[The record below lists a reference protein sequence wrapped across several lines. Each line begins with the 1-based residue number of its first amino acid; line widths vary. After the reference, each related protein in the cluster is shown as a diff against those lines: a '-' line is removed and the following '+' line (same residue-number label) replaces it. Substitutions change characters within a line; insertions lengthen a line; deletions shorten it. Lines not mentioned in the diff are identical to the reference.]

1 MATLAKLL
9 QVEMGL
15 PEMAERLA
23 AAGRGKDSI
32 LAHIN
37 PREAKLLKAHG
48 GSGKKNPRTGIVEF
62 DDYNEDPN
70 AGESQARDNITST
83 PLESSPT
90 PQGSDLTS
98 TQPPAVTPA
107 QDQTTAETQRLN
119 RYPAP
124 APAAAAPIYDFE
136 QPAGAQMQAAAT
148 SSAPSSNS
156 GYVTKFPNEFV
167 ASGTSPG
174 SIGAQFSA
182 QGGQLSSDA
191 AAAQSG
197 TISSNALP
205 TDSVTEAAYTPPG
218 LTPQNPRTAGSAPGS
233 QKAAAVGGGVAP
245 GGLIAATQPQPGLAQ
260 QIGQGAK
267 KLGSY
272 LKGINTSLEPSVPYL
287 KSGLGLYQA
296 YQGSQAA
303 KQAQEQAQKTENEL
317 RGQAAQYRSQGQKL
331 VELGQA
337 GGLTAPQ
344 QQALEVQRAVA
355 AQRMASSGVTGGTA
369 QAQIEADLSR
379 QAANFAQ
386 QNIDQG
392 NKLLQIA
399 DADVLKAI
407 NTGYAQDQDAQKLAR
422 DMYQNVFSN
431 LFGGTGNTGS
441 PGQQKI
447 TDETEEST
455 NG

>member
-70 AGESQARDNITST
+70 AGEAEAQAAYSPPPKEQPAQTSSDVYSKITR
-83 PLESSPT
+83 SPS
-90 PQGSDLTS
+90 PQGLDLTQS
-98 TQPPAVTPA
+98 APDYRTIGVAGQQGGGEV
-107 QDQTTAETQRLN
+107 
-119 RYPAP
+119 AP
-124 APAAAAPIYDFE
+124 APVPAEAAPSYRTIGAAGQQGGAAPGPTDAEIAAAGERFKTPSELGF
-136 QPAGAQMQAAAT
+136 QPGGSSPPTPASLVPGAAA
-148 SSAPSSNS
+148 
-156 GYVTKFPNEFV
+156 
-167 ASGTSPG
+167 
-174 SIGAQFSA
+174 
-182 QGGQLSSDA
+182 
-191 AAAQSG
+191 
-197 TISSNALP
+197 
-205 TDSVTEAAYTPPG
+205 
-218 LTPQNPRTAGSAPGS
+218 
-233 QKAAAVGGGVAP
+233 
-245 GGLIAATQPQPGLAQ
+245 QPGLAQ
-260 QIGQGAK
+260 QVGQGAE

-272 LKGINTSLEPSVPYL
+272 LKGINTSLEPAVPYL

-317 RGQAAQYRSQGQKL
+317 RGQAAQYRTQGQQL
-331 VELGQA
+331 VQLGQA

-344 QQALEVQRAVA
+344 QQLLETQRAVA

-407 NTGYAQDQDAQKLAR
+407 NTGYAQDQDAQKLAN

-441 PGQQKI
+441 PKQQKI
-447 TDETEEST
+447 EDATQEVT
-455 NG
+455 

>member
-70 AGESQARDNITST
+70 AGEAEAQAAYSPPPKEQPAQTSSDVYSKITR
-83 PLESSPT
+83 SPS
-90 PQGSDLTS
+90 PQGLDLTQS
-98 TQPPAVTPA
+98 APDYRTIGAAGQQGGGEV
-107 QDQTTAETQRLN
+107 
-119 RYPAP
+119 AP
-124 APAAAAPIYDFE
+124 APVPAEAAPSYRTIGAAGQQGGAAPGPTDAVPPTSASLVPGAAA
-136 QPAGAQMQAAAT
+136 
-148 SSAPSSNS
+148 
-156 GYVTKFPNEFV
+156 
-167 ASGTSPG
+167 
-174 SIGAQFSA
+174 
-182 QGGQLSSDA
+182 
-191 AAAQSG
+191 
-197 TISSNALP
+197 
-205 TDSVTEAAYTPPG
+205 
-218 LTPQNPRTAGSAPGS
+218 
-233 QKAAAVGGGVAP
+233 
-245 GGLIAATQPQPGLAQ
+245 QPGLAQ
-260 QIGQGAK
+260 QVGQGAK
-267 KLGSY
+267 ELGSY
-272 LKGINTSLEPSVPYL
+272 LKGINTSLEPAVPYL

-317 RGQAAQYRSQGQKL
+317 RGQAAQYRTQGQQL
-331 VELGQA
+331 VQLGQA

-344 QQALEVQRAVA
+344 QQLLETQRAVA

-407 NTGYAQDQDAQKLAR
+407 NTGYAQDQDAQKLAN

-441 PGQQKI
+441 PKQQKI
-447 TDETEEST
+447 EDATQEVT
-455 NG
+455 

>member
-70 AGESQARDNITST
+70 AGESQARNNITSI
-83 PLESSPT
+83 PIESSPR
-90 PQGSDLTS
+90 PQGPDLT
-98 TQPPAVTPA
+98 QPAPSYRTIGAA
-107 QDQTTAETQRLN
+107 GQQGGGEI
-119 RYPAP
+119 AP
-124 APAAAAPIYDFE
+124 APVPAEAAPSYRTIGAAGQQGGAAPGQTDAEIAAAGERFKTPTELGFH
-136 QPAGAQMQAAAT
+136 
-148 SSAPSSNS
+148 
-156 GYVTKFPNEFV
+156 
-167 ASGTSPG
+167 PG
-174 SIGAQFSA
+174 
-182 QGGQLSSDA
+182 
-191 AAAQSG
+191 
-197 TISSNALP
+197 
-205 TDSVTEAAYTPPG
+205 
-218 LTPQNPRTAGSAPGS
+218 GSAAPTPASLVPG
-233 QKAAAVGGGVAP
+233 
-245 GGLIAATQPQPGLAQ
+245 TQQQPGLAQ
-260 QIGQGAK
+260 QVGQGAE

-272 LKGINTSLEPSVPYL
+272 LKGINTSLEPAVPYL
-287 KSGLGLYQA
+287 KSGFGLYQA

-303 KQAQEQAQKTENEL
+303 NQAQEQAAKTEQEL
-317 RGQAAQYRSQGQKL
+317 RGQAQQYRKQGQQL
-331 VELGQA
+331 VQLGQE
-337 GGLTAPQ
+337 GKLTAPQ
-344 QQALEVQRAVA
+344 QQLLETQRAVA

-407 NTGYAQDQDAQKLAR
+407 QTGYAQDQDAQKLANE
-422 DMYQNVFSN
+422 MYRNVYAE
-431 LFGGTGNTGS
+431 LFGGTGKTGS

-447 TDETEEST
+447 QDATEEPQ
-455 NG
+455 

>member
-70 AGESQARDNITST
+70 AGEAEAQAAYSPPPKEQPAQTSSDVYSKITR
-83 PLESSPT
+83 SPS
-90 PQGSDLTS
+90 PQGLDLTQS
-98 TQPPAVTPA
+98 APDYRTIGVAGQQGGGEV
-107 QDQTTAETQRLN
+107 
-119 RYPAP
+119 AP
-124 APAAAAPIYDFE
+124 APVPAEAAPSYRTIGAAGQQGGAAPGPTDAVPPTSASLVPGAAA
-136 QPAGAQMQAAAT
+136 
-148 SSAPSSNS
+148 
-156 GYVTKFPNEFV
+156 
-167 ASGTSPG
+167 
-174 SIGAQFSA
+174 
-182 QGGQLSSDA
+182 
-191 AAAQSG
+191 
-197 TISSNALP
+197 
-205 TDSVTEAAYTPPG
+205 
-218 LTPQNPRTAGSAPGS
+218 
-233 QKAAAVGGGVAP
+233 
-245 GGLIAATQPQPGLAQ
+245 QPGLAQ
-260 QIGQGAK
+260 QVGQGAK
-267 KLGSY
+267 ELGGY
-272 LKGINTSLEPSVPYL
+272 LKGINTSLEPAVPYL

-317 RGQAAQYRSQGQKL
+317 RGQAAQYRTQGQQL
-331 VELGQA
+331 VQLGQA

-344 QQALEVQRAVA
+344 QQLLETQRAVA

-407 NTGYAQDQDAQKLAR
+407 NTGYAQDQDAQKLAN
-422 DMYQNVFSN
+422 DMYRNVFSS
-431 LFGGTGNTGS
+431 LFGGEANA
-441 PGQQKI
+441 PGQEKAA
-447 TDETEEST
+447 
-455 NG
+455 

>member
-62 DDYNEDPN
+62 DDYDQPPD
-70 AGESQARDNITST
+70 AGEADASSQQQARDAADSSRSQPAYQDLPPQSRVELTT
-83 PLESSPT
+83 PRVTGLDLSS
-90 PQGSDLTS
+90 
-98 TQPPAVTPA
+98 
-107 QDQTTAETQRLN
+107 
-119 RYPAP
+119 
-124 APAAAAPIYDFE
+124 APAAA
-136 QPAGAQMQAAAT
+136 PAFDPYAGGNDRAAIPAAA
-148 SSAPSSNS
+148 
-156 GYVTKFPNEFV
+156 
-167 ASGTSPG
+167 PG
-174 SIGAQFSA
+174 QTDAEI
-182 QGGQLSSDA
+182 A
-191 AAAQSG
+191 AAG
-197 TISSNALP
+197 
-205 TDSVTEAAYTPPG
+205 ERFKTPRELGFQPG
-218 LTPQNPRTAGSAPGS
+218 GSAAPTPTSLVPES
-233 QKAAAVGGGVAP
+233 QPQA
-245 GGLIAATQPQPGLAQ
+245 QQPGLAQ
-260 QIGQGAK
+260 QVSQGAK
-267 KLGSY
+267 AIGNYAGGLSEALKPAVPF
-272 LKGINTSLEPSVPYL
+272 LKG
-287 KSGLGLYQA
+287 GLGAFMGITGAQNQRQA
-296 YQGSQAA
+296 QQQAA
-303 KQAQEQAQKTENEL
+303 ANEQEL
-317 RGQAAQYRSQGQKL
+317 RNQANQYRSQGQKL
-331 VELGQA
+331 VDLGQA

-379 QAANFAQ
+379 QAATFAQ

-407 NTGYAQDQDAQKLAR
+407 QTGYAQDQDAQKLAR
-422 DMYQNVFSN
+422 DMYQNVVSN

-447 TDETEEST
+447 TDATEEPQ
-455 NG
+455 